1 MLPRERGPLSI
12 IVPVFNEGQNL
23 PTLWNELTASVR
35 SPFLAYV
42 VYDFDEDD
50 TVPVVASMI
59 ENGEQRLRLVK
70 NQIKRGV
77 VGAIRTGFQAAPAGP
92 LLVLMADCSDDVAQ
106 VDHMLEKYYDGADVV
121 AGSRYMKGGKLIGGP
136 PFKQF
141 LSRMSGLSLH
151 WLRGFPT
158 HDATNAFKIYDSAMV
173 REFTIESTGGFELN
187 LELAVK
193 AFLAGRTIT
202 EVPVSW
208 RDRTAGK
215 SNFKLWRWL
224 PKYLRWYFYAFQP
237 RRSPARVQS
246 T

>member
-1 MLPRERGPLSI
+1 MPPRERGPLSI
-12 IVPVFNEGQNL
+12 IVPVFNEGQNF
-23 PTLWNELTASVR
+23 PALWSELTAGVK
-35 SPFLAYV
+35 SPFIAYV

-59 ENGEQRLRLVK
+59 EEGEQRLRLVK

-77 VGAIRTGFQAAPAGP
+77 VGAIRTGFQATPAGP

-106 VDHMLEKYYDGADVV
+106 IDHMLQKYYEGADVV
-121 AGSRYMKGGKLIGGP
+121 AGSRYMKGGTLIGGP

-158 HDATNAFKIYDSAMV
+158 HDATNAFKIYDGSMV
-173 REFTIESTGGFELN
+173 KAFNIESTGGFELN

-208 RDRTAGK
+208 RDRSAGTSK
-215 SNFKLWRWL
+215 FKLWRWL

-237 RRSPARVQS
+237 KSS
-246 T
+246 SHHGT

>member
-1 MLPRERGPLSI
+1 MPTRDRSPLSI
-12 IVPVFNEGQNL
+12 IIPVFNEGQNF
-23 PTLWNELTASVR
+23 PALWSELDGPVK
-35 SPFLAYV
+35 SPFTAYV

-59 ENGEQRLRLVK
+59 ERGEKRLRLVK

-77 VGAIRTGFQAAPAGP
+77 VGAIRTGFQEAPAGP

-106 VDHMLEKYYDGADVV
+106 IDRMLEEYYQGADVV

-136 PFKQF
+136 WFKQA

-158 HDATNAFKIYDSAMV
+158 HDATNAFKIYDSQLI
-173 REFTIESTGGFELN
+173 RELSIESTGGFELN

-193 AFLAGRTIT
+193 AFLSGRTIR

-208 RDRTAGK
+208 RDRSAGK
-215 SNFKLWRWL
+215 SKFKLWRWL

-237 RRSPARVQS
+237 RRSHGSIQS